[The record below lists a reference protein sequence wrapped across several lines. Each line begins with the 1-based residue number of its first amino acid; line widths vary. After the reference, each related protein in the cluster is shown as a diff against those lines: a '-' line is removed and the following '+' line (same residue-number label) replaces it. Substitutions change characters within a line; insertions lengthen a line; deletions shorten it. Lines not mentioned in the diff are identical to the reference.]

1 MLTGAWLHLLVGL
14 PFLNGGRTVP
24 HFQYTLHSTVLST
37 VCVTIKTE
45 FLLPPSGSYQ
55 LHFLRHFQ
63 IPLAEALV
71 RCQYLAN
78 SDQVLGDEISAQKYY
93 NLIYF
98 CPYAMNALLY
108 CVLPNS
114 IKCPRWNCLSKNGVR
129 WNSVRWNDFYKLA
142 FDVTA
147 FDYLSVT
154 RVKHNTYNGHKW
166 GCTQNFV

>member
-1 MLTGAWLHLLVGL
+1 MKVPPECRHLPGRSPQQRWPCEDQSVFRLNQTSILVLTGAWLHLLVGL

-45 FLLPPSGSYQ
+45 FLLPPSGSCQ

-114 IKCPRWNCLSKNGVR
+114 IKCPR
-129 WNSVRWNDFYKLA
+129 
-142 FDVTA
+142 
-147 FDYLSVT
+147 
-154 RVKHNTYNGHKW
+154 
-166 GCTQNFV
+166 